1 MSTTELI
8 DNIKNGD
15 NVTANKTFDRVKE
28 LREKT
33 GLGLMDCKKA
43 LEEANGDL
51 DLAIEELR
59 KSSGLKASKKSSR
72 SAADGLIGIKSFEGK
87 SFMVEINCET
97 DFVARDDS
105 FNSFMQ
111 EVLEIVSSNRDKS
124 LEELLEEGI
133 EEKREKL
140 VQKLGE
146 NIVVRRIAASVDNAD
161 SSGVYL
167 HSNNKIGT
175 IISLKEGTEELA
187 KDIAMHA
194 AATDPM
200 AISPSDIS
208 QDVIDKERE
217 IYVAQSEE
225 SGKPAEI
232 VEKMIEGKI
241 RKFLSEVSLTEQEFV
256 KDPTIKINDLLKNNN
271 ASIVG
276 FTRFEVG
283 EGIEVEK
290 VDFASEVMSQI
301 EG

>member
-1 MSTTELI
+1 MT
-8 DNIKNGD
+8 NIS
-15 NVTANKTFDRVKE
+15 ASQVKE

-43 LEEANGDL
+43 LVEANGDL
-51 DLAIEELR
+51 DLAVEELR
-59 KSSGLKASKKSSR
+59 KTSGLKASKKSSR
-72 SAADGLIGIKSFEGK
+72 SAADGLIGIKSLEGK

-124 LEELLEEGI
+124 LEELLEAGI
-133 EEKREKL
+133 EDKREKL

-146 NIVVRRIAASVDNAD
+146 NIVVRRITASEDSAD

-175 IISLKEGTEELA
+175 IISLKGGTEEVA

-208 QDVIDKERE
+208 QDVIEKERE
-217 IYVAQSEE
+217 IYKAQSEE
-225 SGKPAEI
+225 SGKPADI

-241 RKFLSEVSLTEQEFV
+241 RKFLSEVSLTEQDFV
-256 KDPTIKINDLLKNNN
+256 KDPSMKINDLLKNNN
-271 ASIVG
+271 ASIIG
-276 FTRFEVG
+276 LRRFEVG

>member
-1 MSTTELI
+1 MT
-8 DNIKNGD
+8 NIS
-15 NVTANKTFDRVKE
+15 ASQVKE

-51 DLAIEELR
+51 DLAVEELR
-59 KSSGLKASKKSSR
+59 KTSGLKASKKSSR
-72 SAADGLIGIKSFEGK
+72 SAADGLIGIKSLEGK

-105 FNSFMQ
+105 FNSFML
-111 EVLEIVSSNRDKS
+111 EVLEIVSSNREKS
-124 LEELLEEGI
+124 LEELLEAGI
-133 EEKREKL
+133 EDKREKL

-146 NIVVRRIAASVDNAD
+146 NIVVRRITASEDSAD

-175 IISLKEGTEELA
+175 IISLKGGTEEVA

-208 QDVIDKERE
+208 QDVIEKERE
-217 IYVAQSEE
+217 IYKAQSEE
-225 SGKPAEI
+225 SGKPADI

-241 RKFLSEVSLTEQEFV
+241 RKFLSEVSLTEQDFV
-256 KDPTIKINDLLKNNN
+256 KDPSIKINDLLKNNN
-271 ASIVG
+271 ASIIG
-276 FTRFEVG
+276 FRRFEVG

>member
-1 MSTTELI
+1 MT
-8 DNIKNGD
+8 NIS
-15 NVTANKTFDRVKE
+15 ASQVKE

-43 LEEANGDL
+43 LERAYGDL
-51 DLAIEELR
+51 DLAVEELR
-59 KSSGLKASKKSSR
+59 KTSGLKASKKSSR
-72 SAADGLIGIKSFEGK
+72 SAADGLIGIRCLEGK

-124 LEELLEEGI
+124 LEELLEAGI

-146 NIVVRRIAASVDNAD
+146 NIVVRRITASEDSAD

-175 IISLKEGTEELA
+175 IISLKGGTEEVA

-208 QDVIDKERE
+208 QDVIEKERE
-217 IYVAQSEE
+217 IYKAQSEE
-225 SGKPAEI
+225 SGKPADI
-232 VEKMIEGKI
+232 VEKMVEGKI
-241 RKFLSEVSLTEQEFV
+241 RKFLTEVSLTEQDFV
-256 KDPTIKINDLLKNNN
+256 KDPSIKINGLLKNNN

-276 FTRFEVG
+276 FRRFEVG

>member
-1 MSTTELI
+1 MT
-8 DNIKNGD
+8 NIS
-15 NVTANKTFDRVKE
+15 ASQVKE

-51 DLAIEELR
+51 DLAVEELR
-59 KSSGLKASKKSSR
+59 KTSGLKASKKSSR
-72 SAADGLIGIKSFEGK
+72 SAADGLIGIKSLEGK

-97 DFVARDDS
+97 DFVARDYS

-124 LEELLEEGI
+124 LEELLEAGI
-133 EEKREKL
+133 EDKREKL

-146 NIVVRRIAASVDNAD
+146 NIVVRRITASEDSAD
-161 SSGVYL
+161 SSGFYL

-175 IISLKEGTEELA
+175 IISLKGGTEEVA

-200 AISPSDIS
+200 AISPSDIP
-208 QDVIDKERE
+208 QDVIEKERE
-217 IYVAQSEE
+217 IYKAQSEE
-225 SGKPAEI
+225 SGKSEDI
-232 VEKMIEGKI
+232 VGKMIEGKI
-241 RKFLSEVSLTEQEFV
+241 GKFLSEVSLTEQDFV
-256 KDPTIKINDLLKNNN
+256 KDPSIKINDLLKNNN
-271 ASIVG
+271 ASIIG
-276 FTRFEVG
+276 FRRFEVG

>member
-1 MSTTELI
+1 MT
-8 DNIKNGD
+8 NIS
-15 NVTANKTFDRVKE
+15 ASQVKE

-43 LEEANGDL
+43 LEEASGDL
-51 DLAIEELR
+51 DLAVEELR
-59 KSSGLKASKKSSR
+59 KTSGLKASKKSSR
-72 SAADGLIGIKSFEGK
+72 SAADGLIGIKSLEGK

-124 LEELLEEGI
+124 LEELLEAGI
-133 EEKREKL
+133 EDKREKL

-146 NIVVRRIAASVDNAD
+146 NIVVRRITASEDNAD
-161 SSGVYL
+161 SSGFYL

-175 IISLKEGTEELA
+175 IISLKGGTEEVA

-200 AISPSDIS
+200 AISPSDIP
-208 QDVIDKERE
+208 QDVIEKERE
-217 IYVAQSEE
+217 IYKAQSEE
-225 SGKPAEI
+225 SGKSEDI

-241 RKFLSEVSLTEQEFV
+241 GKFLSEVSLTEQDFV
-256 KDPTIKINDLLKNNN
+256 KDPSIKINDLLKNNN

>member
-1 MSTTELI
+1 MT
-8 DNIKNGD
+8 NIS
-15 NVTANKTFDRVKE
+15 ASQVKV

-43 LEEANGDL
+43 LEDTNGDL
-51 DLAIEELR
+51 DLAVEELR
-59 KSSGLKASKKSSR
+59 KTSGLKASKKSSR
-72 SAADGLIGIKSFEGK
+72 SAADGLIGIKSLEGK

-105 FNSFMQ
+105 FNSFTQ

-146 NIVVRRIAASVDNAD
+146 NIVVRRITASEDSAD

-175 IISLKEGTEELA
+175 IISLKGGTEEVA

-217 IYVAQSEE
+217 IYKAQSEE

-232 VEKMIEGKI
+232 VEKMIEGKV
-241 RKFLSEVSLTEQEFV
+241 RKFLSEVSLTEQDFV
-256 KDPTIKINDLLKNNN
+256 KDPSIKINDLLNNNN

>member
-1 MSTTELI
+1 MS
-8 DNIKNGD
+8 NIS
-15 NVTANKTFDRVKE
+15 ASQVKE

-72 SAADGLIGIKSFEGK
+72 SAADGLIGIKSFEGR

-105 FNSFMQ
+105 FNGFME
-111 EVLEIVSSNRDKS
+111 EVLEIVSSNADKD
-124 LEELLEEGI
+124 LQELLDESI
-133 EEKREKL
+133 EEQREKL

-146 NIVVRRIAASVDNAD
+146 NILVRRIASSDNNAD

-175 IISLKEGTEELA
+175 IVSLQGGSEEVA

-200 AISPSDIS
+200 AISPSDIP
-208 QDVIDKERE
+208 VEVVEKERE
-217 IYVAQSEE
+217 IYKAQSEE
-225 SGKPAEI
+225 SGKPEDI

-241 RKFLSEVSLTEQEFV
+241 RKFLSEVSLTEQDFV
-256 KDPTIKINDLLKNNN
+256 KDPNKTINDLLKDSN
-271 ASIVG
+271 ASIVS

-290 VDFASEVMSQI
+290 IDFASEVMSQI

>member
-1 MSTTELI
+1 MT
-8 DNIKNGD
+8 NIS
-15 NVTANKTFDRVKE
+15 ASQVKE

-51 DLAIEELR
+51 DLAVEELR
-59 KSSGLKASKKSSR
+59 KTSGLKASKKSSR
-72 SAADGLIGIKSFEGK
+72 SAADGLIGIKSSEGK

-111 EVLEIVSSNRDKS
+111 EVLEIVSTNRDKS
-124 LEELLEEGI
+124 LEELLESGI

-146 NIVVRRIAASVDNAD
+146 NIVVRRIADSEDGAD
-161 SSGVYL
+161 TSGVYL

-175 IISLKEGTEELA
+175 IISLKGGTDEVA

-208 QDVIDKERE
+208 QDVIEKEKE
-217 IYVAQSEE
+217 IYKAQSEE
-225 SGKPAEI
+225 SGKPADI
-232 VEKMIEGKI
+232 VEKMIEGKV
-241 RKFLSEVSLTEQEFV
+241 RKFLSEVSLTEQDFV
-256 KDPTIKINDLLKNNN
+256 KDPSIKIKDLLQNNN
-271 ASIVG
+271 ANIIG
-276 FTRFEVG
+276 FRRFEVG

>member
-1 MSTTELI
+1 MS
-8 DNIKNGD
+8 NIS
-15 NVTANKTFDRVKE
+15 ASQVKE

-43 LEEANGDL
+43 LQEANGNL

-59 KSSGLKASKKSSR
+59 KTSGLKASKKSSR
-72 SAADGLIGIKSFEGK
+72 SAADGLIGIKNIEGK
-87 SFMVEINCET
+87 SSMVEINCET

-105 FNSFMQ
+105 FNLFMQ
-111 EVLEIVSSNRDKS
+111 EVLEIVSSNRGKP
-124 LEELLEEGI
+124 LEELMSEGI

-146 NIVVRRIAASVDNAD
+146 NIVVRRIATSEDGAD

-175 IISLKEGTEELA
+175 IVSLKGGNEEVA

-194 AATDPM
+194 AATDPI

-208 QDVIDKERE
+208 QEVIDKERE
-217 IYVAQSEE
+217 IYKAQSEE
-225 SGKPAEI
+225 SGKPSDI

-241 RKFLSEVSLTEQEFV
+241 SKFLSEVSLTEQGFV
-256 KDPTIKINDLLKNNN
+256 KEPDKKISDILKDNS
-271 ASIVG
+271 AIIVS

-290 VDFASEVMSQI
+290 LDFASEVMSQI